1 MSPLAQDR
9 QRCVRGIYLI
19 YNHITVANNELDH
32 FDISQQLDSEL
43 QAGNLH
49 LDLSDIGW
57 PSGIQ
62 DGLTGLRTAFSSLLI
77 LYVVG
82 ITTAG
87 LNIVTAALVLF
98 QKRSQ
103 HSLFGKGLAS
113 LSFLSLLTASIII
126 TFVQFKA
133 VDLINTYGNG
143 IGVYAY
149 GGGRYMVLTWIAVL
163 VMLLAVAA
171 ELFGEIIAGWNIPTV
186 WAGVY
191 EGDDVR
197 YIRGAVGGAK
207 SGRF

>member
-1 MSPLAQDR
+1 MSPLAQSQ
-9 QRCVRGIYLI
+9 QRCVRSTHSIYSPV
-19 YNHITVANNELDH
+19 TGANEELDH
-32 FDISQQLDSEL
+32 FDISQQLDNEL

-57 PSGIQ
+57 PSDIQ
-62 DGLTGLRTAFSSLLI
+62 DGLSSLSTVLGSLFI

-82 ITTAG
+82 ITTTG
-87 LNIVTAALVLF
+87 LNIVTAALALF
-98 QKRSQ
+98 HIRSQ

-113 LSFLSLLTASIII
+113 LSFLSLLAASIII
-126 TFVQFKA
+126 TLVQVKA
-133 VDLINTYGNG
+133 VDLINTYGNS

-171 ELFGEIIAGWNIPTV
+171 ELFGQIIASWNIRRV

-191 EGDDVR
+191 EGDGVR
-197 YIRGAVGGAK
+197 YIKDGVGTV
-207 SGRF
+207 